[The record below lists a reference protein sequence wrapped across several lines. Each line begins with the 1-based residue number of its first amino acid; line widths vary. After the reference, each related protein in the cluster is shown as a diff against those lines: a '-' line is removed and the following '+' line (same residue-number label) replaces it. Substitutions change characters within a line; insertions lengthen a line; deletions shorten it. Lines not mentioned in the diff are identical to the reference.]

1 MIRRVRFMARSIV
14 RLADPGA
21 GPPVHPRPTSFRI
34 ATLTGL
40 ALLAFAGNSLL
51 CRQALG
57 PLRMDPADFTAIRL
71 VSGALL
77 LLALARGRAW
87 PAGHW
92 RGALAL
98 LAYAALFSWAY
109 VRLGAATGALLLF
122 GAVQASMIGAGLARG
137 ERLGRRQWAGVALAF
152 AGLAWLLAPGLQA
165 PPWRGALPM
174 LGAGVAWGLYSLLG
188 RRGGD
193 ALAATAGHFLRAA
206 PLAMLLAW
214 LARTGG
220 APPPLGV
227 LCALASGALASGLG
241 YAVWYTALPHL
252 RPSAAATVQLAVPV
266 IAALGGLLWLGEAPS
281 LRLLMAG
288 AAVLAGIGLVLHRRM
303 A

>member
-1 MIRRVRFMARSIV
+1 M
-14 RLADPGA
+14 
-21 GPPVHPRPTSFRI
+21 HPRPTSPRI
-34 ATLTGL
+34 AALTGL

-71 VSGALL
+71 LSGALL
-77 LLALARGRAW
+77 LVVLARRRAW

-92 RGALAL
+92 PGAFAL

-122 GAVQASMIGAGLARG
+122 GAVQVTMIGAGLARG
-137 ERLGRRQWAGVALAF
+137 DRLRGLQWLGIALAF
-152 AGLAWLLAPGLQA
+152 GGLAWLLAPGLHA
-165 PPWRGALPM
+165 PPWQGALPM
-174 LGAGVAWGLYSLLG
+174 LGAGAAWGAYSLLG
-188 RRGGD
+188 RGGGD
-193 ALAATAGHFLRAA
+193 PLAATAGHFLRAA
-206 PLAMLLAW
+206 PLALLLAW
-214 LARTGG
+214 VARSGH
-220 APPPLGV
+220 PPPSAGV

-266 IAALGGLLWLGEAPS
+266 IAALGGLLWLGETPG
-281 LRLLMAG
+281 LRVVLAG
-288 AAVLAGIGLVLHRRM
+288 AAVLAGIALVLRRRT